1 MRQRDFIKLFA
12 GLAAGLAVASTLA
25 ARAEQPPMPVVGFL
39 NSQSAQDYQRQLAAF
54 REALADGGYV
64 EGRNVTIDY
73 RWAENHPERLPA
85 MVADLIERKVAVIA
99 ATSTPAALAAKAA
112 NTPIPI
118 VFETGYDPV
127 RLGLAQTSTRP
138 AGPSRGLPSST
149 RW

>member
-1 MRQRDFIKLFA
+1 
-12 GLAAGLAVASTLA
+12 
-25 ARAEQPPMPVVGFL
+25 
-39 NSQSAQDYQRQLAAF
+39 
-54 REALADGGYV
+54 YV

-127 RLGLAQTSTRP
+127 RLGLVANLNK
-138 AGPSRGLPSST
+138 AGGTVTGVTQLNALVTPERVGLMNEVVAWGEVMRTMGKHAHPVL
-149 RW
+149 